1 MTELRSLHG
10 RILTPLGWRRGRV
23 HFDTQ
28 VRHLQ
33 VDDHSGADDG
43 TLPVILPGF
52 VDLHVHGAAGVDLM
66 QGGDVARTI
75 SRTHARF
82 GTTTLLAT
90 TMTAGIDEIEHAL
103 QGVAAVMAAPAADA
117 AQIAGV
123 HLEGPFISPQ
133 RLGAQPPRTVEATLA
148 RVQALHA
155 LAPIRVMT
163 LASEIGQHTAL
174 IPALAALGIRVQIGH
189 SAGRYEDAVAALQA
203 GAVGFTHLF
212 NGITG
217 VDHYTPGVAAAALEH
232 AQYAEIIPDLQHVHP
247 GVIRLAARAIPRL
260 YAVTDA
266 TAATG
271 MPDGEYALGE
281 QRVHKCMG
289 CVRLA
294 SGSLAGS
301 ALTMDQGLRN
311 LVQVGME
318 LAEASQ
324 RVSTFPAD
332 YLGLAD
338 RGRIAPDTRAD
349 LVVLDAQLQ
358 LQQVFAAGTA
368 IDLHAAHA

>member
-10 RILTPLGWRRGRV
+10 RILTPLGWRRGQL
-23 HFDTQ
+23 HFNQQIRALD
-28 VRHLQ
+28 VE
-33 VDDHSGADDG
+33 DHAGDAS
-43 TLPVILPGF
+43 LPVILPGF
-52 VDLHVHGAAGVDLM
+52 IDLHVHGAAGVDLM

-75 SRTHARF
+75 ARTHARH
-82 GTTTLLAT
+82 GTTTLLGT
-90 TMTAGIDEIEHAL
+90 TMTAAFEEIENAL
-103 QGVAAVMAAPAADA
+103 RGLAQVMATPDAGA
-117 AQIAGV
+117 AQIVGV

-133 RLGAQPPRTVEATLA
+133 RLGAQPPRTREATLESV
-148 RVQALHA
+148 RHLHV
-155 LAPIRVMT
+155 LAPIRVLT
-163 LASEIGQHTAL
+163 LAPEIGQHTAL
-174 IPALAALGIRVQIGH
+174 IPALAAMGIRVQVGH
-189 SAGRYEDAVAALQA
+189 SAGSYDDAVAALQA
-203 GAVGFTHLF
+203 GASGFTHLF
-212 NGITG
+212 NGMTG
-217 VDHYTPGVAAAALEH
+217 VDHRTPGIAAAALAH
-232 AQYAEIIPDLQHVHP
+232 GQYAELIPDLEHVHP

-301 ALTMDQGLRN
+301 ALTMDQALRN
-311 LVQVGME
+311 LVQVGMP

-332 YLGLAD
+332 YLALHD
-338 RGRIAPDTRAD
+338 RGRIAPQLRAD
-349 LVVLDAQLQ
+349 LVVLDADLQ
-358 LQQVFAAGTA
+358 LQQVWANGQPVELPAATR
-368 IDLHAAHA
+368 